1 MYDNFKKSFINLKI
15 AIINNLKIIIF
26 FQIISALLSII
37 YFYNATTNYTY
48 TSIYK
53 NSHAETY
60 ENGTYLLN
68 TIYPAF
74 YPHNMNY
81 FDLDFFYKI
90 VHAKEF
96 SLTDECKVSGY
107 DKNTFLSTKNDS
119 GYSFDFVFDLL
130 PELTVNFT
138 SSNKNKAKK
147 CVEEFTKKLMVFE
160 NNLLETLKQ
169 EELLKTKKLSDL
181 EKKVTDEIFAAIK
194 EMADLKKT
202 SINAE
207 PKLTKEINNFPKG
220 YRDFF
225 VLLNDIRI
233 HKKVFLHEPKV
244 ISSGYKNIQGSKD
257 IIYIIII
264 FFSFSFFVSAIII
277 LIKDYKL

>member
-1 MYDNFKKSFINLKI
+1 MYDNFKKGLINLKI
-15 AIINNLKIIIF
+15 SIINNLKIIIF
-26 FQIISALLSII
+26 FQIISVLLSVV
-37 YFYNATTNYTY
+37 YLYNATVNYTY

-68 TIYPAF
+68 TIYPTF

-96 SLTDECKVSGY
+96 NLSDECKVSGY
-107 DKNTFLSTKNDS
+107 NKNSFFSTRVDS

-138 SSNKNKAKK
+138 SSNKDKAKK
-147 CVEEFTKKLMVFE
+147 CVEGFVKKLMVFE
-160 NNLLETLKQ
+160 NNLLDTLKL
-169 EELLKTKKLSDL
+169 EEQLKTKKFENL
-181 EKKVTDEIFAAIK
+181 EKKVTDEIFAVIK
-194 EMADLKKT
+194 EIADLKK
-202 SINAE
+202 SLKNAE
-207 PKLTKEINNFPKG
+207 PKLSKEVNNFDKG
-220 YRDFF
+220 YVNFF
-225 VLLNDIRI
+225 EILNSIRI
-233 HKKVFLHEPKV
+233 KKKVILHEPKV
-244 ISSGYKNIQGSKD
+244 ISSGYKNIQGTD
-257 IIYIIII
+257 DTIFIILI
-264 FFSFSFFVSAIII
+264 FFSFGFFVSAIII